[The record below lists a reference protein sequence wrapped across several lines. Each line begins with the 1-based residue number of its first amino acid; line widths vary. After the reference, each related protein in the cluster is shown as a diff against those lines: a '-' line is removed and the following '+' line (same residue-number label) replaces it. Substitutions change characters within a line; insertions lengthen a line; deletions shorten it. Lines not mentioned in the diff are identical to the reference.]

1 MAHLAR
7 HDLPSGDDAFPPS
20 YLDERVAFV
29 TIACDAMERIG
40 TVWPVGKKV
49 RSPSLSLSPCLAT
62 AAG

>member
-29 TIACDAMERIG
+29 NIACDAMDRIG

-49 RSPSLSLSPCLAT
+49 RTLSRSSSSFVQP
-62 AAG
+62 AAN